1 MLQID
6 AKPPKITFSQNIFE
20 FSVEVMATWG
30 IFVDLCGFGWQQLT
44 GVYRLPV
51 QVGLS
56 TSRLE
61 TAVPCSKF
69 YQEKRKKKN
78 QRSHFETGPWDHWFC
93 TSIWLDHRVLKV
105 KVVSNS
111 LWHHGLYSPP
121 SSSVHGI
128 LQARIL
134 EWVAI
139 PFSSGS
145 SLSRDLPYP
154 GMSCISCIGRQ
165 ALYQLS
171 QQLPTPVFL
180 PGESHGQRSL
190 AGSMESPRRPWG
202 TQIFSQTSFWVFL
215 WGYFW
220 MNLTYKSADWLKE
233 FVLFSCG

>member
-20 FSVEVMATWG
+20 FSMEVMATWG
-30 IFVDLCGFGWQQLT
+30 IFLDLCGFGWQQLT

-69 YQEKRKKKN
+69 YQEKRKKKKK
-78 QRSHFETGPWDHWFC
+78 QRSHFETGPLG
-93 TSIWLDHRVLKV
+93 SLILYINRVLKV

-139 PFSSGS
+139 PSPV
-145 SLSRDLPYP
+145 DLPYP
-154 GMSCISCIGRQ
+154 GIF
-165 ALYQLS
+165 
-171 QQLPTPVFL
+171 PTRHVL
-180 PGESHGQRSL
+180 HLLHWQ
-190 AGSMESPRRPWG
+190 AGSLPAEPAATHSSILAWRITWTEEPGRFHGVAKRAM
-202 TQIFSQTSFWVFL
+202 
-215 WGYFW
+215 GYP
-220 MNLTYKSADWLKE
+220 DI
-233 FVLFSCG
+233 